1 MTSSALDGELAPV
14 GANLFSARRPSAN
27 TALWLWLA
35 VGVAGYVL
43 LPWYAMQDGNG
54 LLAVGGVFG
63 GGDTANG
70 LVQAAV
76 HGRPWLW
83 LGLVG
88 LLIAAVA
95 ATRPPGR
102 AQGALLVAGG
112 LIGAGGIAL
121 AGFLIGAKGWSTE
134 AFNRLFGELPVNQFG
149 IGWGGFV
156 VLASLV
162 VLAAFGIARRG
173 FFKGDLFIAGAV
185 ISCGTLMAVFIL
197 FPVLKALSSALV
209 TEEGKLALG
218 ALWERVAS
226 ERNFGLSCLAGGV
239 RCGVAWNTL
248 FLGLMTAAATTLLG
262 TLMALMAERSGKRYG
277 KALNVLAMLP
287 IITPPFVVG
296 LGLILLFGRAGIVNQ
311 LLEAVFGIT
320 PSRWFYGWFGVWIA
334 QVFAF
339 TPIAFM
345 IMRGVVQGVAPSLE
359 EAAQTLRADP
369 QRTFMTVTLPL
380 LTPGL
385 ANAFL
390 VGFIESMAD
399 FGNPIVV
406 GGQFSVLSTEIFFAI
421 VGAQYDQ
428 GRAASLAWI
437 LTLFA
442 LAVFAI
448 QRAVMGRQSYTT
460 VSGKGEGG
468 IAMPLPPRVRRIV
481 NGVALPW
488 IAFTLLV
495 YLCAFAGGFVQTW
508 GRDYTLTLNHF
519 NTAFALEWGQ
529 FGLVW
534 AGTAWNSFFTTI
546 KLAAISAPLTA
557 GLGLLIAYLLART
570 EFKGQGLFEFSALL
584 AFAIPGTVLG
594 VSYILA
600 FNVPPFELTG
610 TGLIIVLCFLFRN
623 LPVGVRAGAAAFKQ
637 LDKSLDEASIML
649 RASSMQ
655 TLRHVVLP
663 LLKPALVAAL
673 VYSFVRA
680 ITTVSAVI
688 FLVTAENELATTYII
703 GRVGNGDY
711 GVALAYCTVLIV
723 LMSAAT
729 ALIQLLVG
737 ERKLGRRKAVKPVSL
752 TSTQGMT

>member
-1 MTSSALDGELAPV
+1 MGEP
-14 GANLFSARRPSAN
+14 ANR
-27 TALWLWLA
+27 ALWYWVAIGFLA
-35 VGVAGYVL
+35 YLV
-43 LPWYAMQDGNG
+43 LPWYAIQDANGLSRIGQVFSGEPAGNG
-54 LLAVGGVFG
+54 LL
-63 GGDTANG
+63 
-70 LVQAAV
+70 QAAAY
-76 HGRPWLW
+76 GRPWLG
-83 LGLVG
+83 LGLLG
-88 LLIAAVA
+88 LAVA
-95 ATRPPGR
+95 AMAAFLPPGR
-102 AQGALLVAGG
+102 RQGAVLLMGG
-112 LIGAGGIAL
+112 GFGLLAL
-121 AGFLIGAKGWSTE
+121 LASGFLIGAHGW
-134 AFNRLFGELPVNQFG
+134 AFESVTSGWGELDARQPG
-149 IGWGGFV
+149 MGWGGV
-156 VLASLV
+156 MALAALTT
-162 VLAAFGIARRG
+162 LAAFGMARRG
-173 FFKGDLFIAGAV
+173 WFKGDLFVAAAVLITAGLLA
-185 ISCGTLMAVFIL
+185 LFIV
-197 FPVLKALSSALV
+197 FPVLKALSSAFFA
-209 TEEGKLALG
+209 EDGQFALG
-218 ALWERVAS
+218 AILERVAN
-226 ERNFGLSCLAGGV
+226 ERNFGLGCLAGGE

-248 FLGLMTAAATTLLG
+248 FLGLTTAASTTLLG
-262 TLMALMAERSGKRYG
+262 TLMALLAEKTSRRYTRP
-277 KALNVLAMLP
+277 LNVVAMLP

-296 LGLILLFGRAGIVNQ
+296 LGLILLFGRAGVANQ
-311 LLEAVFGIT
+311 LLEYAFGIT
-320 PSRWFYGWFGVWIA
+320 PTRWFYGGFGVWLA
-334 QVFAF
+334 QTFAF

-359 EAAQTLRADP
+359 EAAQTLRASP
-369 QRTFMTVTLPL
+369 SQTFRTVTLPL

-437 LTLFA
+437 LTAFA

-448 QRAVMGRQSYTT
+448 QRALTGKQNFTT

-468 IAMPLPPRVRRIV
+468 MAMPLPAGVRRLV
-481 NGVALPW
+481 YAVVLPW
-488 IAFTLLV
+488 VAFTLVV
-495 YLCAFAGGFVQTW
+495 YLFAFVGGFVQTW
-508 GRDYTLTLNHF
+508 GRDYTPTLHHF
-519 NTAFALEWGQ
+519 RTAFALEWGS
-529 FGLVW
+529 FGIVW
-534 AGTAWNSFFTTI
+534 AGTAWNSFFTTL

-557 GLGLLIAYLLART
+557 GLGLMIAWLLART
-570 EFKGQGLFEFSALL
+570 EFRGQGAFEFAALL

-610 TGLIIVLCFLFRN
+610 TALIIVLCFLFRN
-623 LPVGVRAGAAAFKQ
+623 LPVGVRAGTAAFKQ

-649 RASSMQ
+649 RASSVQ

-711 GVALAYCTVLIV
+711 GVALAYCTVLIA
-723 LMSAAT
+723 LMSAVT

-737 ERKLGRRKAVKPVSL
+737 ERQLGRRRAPLAL
-752 TSTQGMT
+752 TPARG